1 MSETMIR
8 EEEEAIQRRYKAE
21 YIAWLQIGAKE
32 IAATLKKLDP
42 HRINEVIKFYERYIE
57 HPAYMHLP
65 LGGEEEETIVQLV
78 GKDRLKNII
87 LLKTK
92 AFIFAPSILTPYA
105 GSLDFGTAMYRR
117 YPIHG
122 LWFSVI
128 ALNEVYLKSATKSML
143 RYMLE
148 HELAQGEIYAELAL
162 RHIKILS
169 LEMKGIIHEEA
180 RMRAIQL
187 SCISG
192 EEVEQERQLI
202 LELSAQNPVV
212 TVHLASASLFR
223 YLEENWE
230 KVKQFG
236 VASQNESEKESE
248 IPLEK
253 LVEWSDFSINA
264 FKIFLKEL
272 KREITT
278 TGAEYGIEIV

>member
-1 MSETMIR
+1 MIL
-8 EEEEAIQRRYKAE
+8 EEEEEIQRRYNAE
-21 YIAWLQIGAKE
+21 YIAWLQIEAKE

-42 HRINEVIKFYERYIE
+42 NRINEIIKFYEKYIE
-57 HPAYMHLP
+57 HPASMHVP
-65 LGGEEEETIVQLV
+65 LEGGGEETIEQLV
-78 GKDRLKNII
+78 GKDRLKKII

-92 AFIFAPSILTPYA
+92 AFIFAPSILAPYA

-117 YPIHG
+117 YHLHG

-128 ALNEVYLKSATKSML
+128 ALNEAYLKSATKPML
-143 RYMLE
+143 RYLLE

-162 RHIKILS
+162 QQIKILS

-180 RMRAIQL
+180 RMQAIQR
-187 SCISG
+187 SGISD

-202 LELSAQNPVV
+202 LELSAQHPVV
-212 TVHLASASLFR
+212 PVHLASASLFR

-230 KVKQFG
+230 KVKRFG

-264 FKIFLKEL
+264 FKIFLRDL
-272 KREITT
+272 KSEITT